1 MEDCGKA
8 DYKEDG
14 KCLGVCVTI
23 SESGKA
29 ATGYSSSFVRFGF
42 HIYPGRLFKAVC
54 AGCGTSGDTI
64 FFAFQMDD
72 GITRMLFY
80 FGVVLLFCNAPFM
93 DDQQMFVLVRTG
105 RLRWFA
111 GQLAYIVAAN
121 LVYFLWTALTTV
133 LVLIPQVGFSTDWGG
148 IIRMCAENNGLAGV
162 VMHKEIVEA
171 YTPLAACLITYGLN
185 VLVGTLL
192 GLVVFLGNMLG
203 SRIYGSAVAIG
214 WIVFSNMI
222 DVVRLPKLRVLSP
235 LHWTTT
241 YAYLRSDDA
250 VPLWYILAV
259 EIAIILVTGFIIMK
273 NRRHTHLTLLSQ
285 AYRTFAEGREDLE
298 NGKFDRNTGCRKKVR
313 GTDGSGPCEPFCHTR
328 KNIWN
333 HRKERKRQDSSF

>member
-1 MEDCGKA
+1 MLRSMCNNFRKWKSSYRVFIVFLSVLVFTFIREDYLRQYAQDVGLA
-8 DYKEDG
+8 
-14 KCLGVCVTI
+14 VTP
-23 SESGKA
+23 
-29 ATGYSSSFVRFGF
+29 Y
-42 HIYPGRLFKAVC
+42 
-54 AGCGTSGDTI
+54 

-192 GLVVFLGNMLG
+192 GLVVFLETCLG
-203 SRIYGSAVAIG
+203 AEYMVSSGHG

-241 YAYLRSDDA
+241 ML
-250 VPLWYILAV
+250 I
-259 EIAIILVTGFIIMK
+259 
-273 NRRHTHLTLLSQ
+273 
-285 AYRTFAEGREDLE
+285 
-298 NGKFDRNTGCRKKVR
+298 
-313 GTDGSGPCEPFCHTR
+313 
-328 KNIWN
+328 
-333 HRKERKRQDSSF
+333 

>member
-1 MEDCGKA
+1 MLRSMCNNFRKWKSSYRVFIVFLSVLVFTFIREDYLRQYGLV
-8 DYKEDG
+8 G
-14 KCLGVCVTI
+14 
-23 SESGKA
+23 SEMCI
-29 ATGYSSSFVRFGF
+29 RD
-42 HIYPGRLFKAVC
+42 R
-54 AGCGTSGDTI
+54 
-64 FFAFQMDD
+64 
-72 GITRMLFY
+72 
-80 FGVVLLFCNAPFM
+80 
-93 DDQQMFVLVRTG
+93 QMFVLVRTG

-273 NRRHTHLTLLSQ
+273 KSKTYTLD
-285 AYRTFAEGREDLE
+285 AIE
-298 NGKFDRNTGCRKKVR
+298 
-313 GTDGSGPCEPFCHTR
+313 SGF
-328 KNIWN
+328 
-333 HRKERKRQDSSF
+333 